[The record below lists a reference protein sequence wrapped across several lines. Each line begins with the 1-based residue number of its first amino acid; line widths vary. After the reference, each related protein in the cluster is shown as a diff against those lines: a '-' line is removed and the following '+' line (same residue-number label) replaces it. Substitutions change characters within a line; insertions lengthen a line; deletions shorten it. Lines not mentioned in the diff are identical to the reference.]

1 MQAVVYVRV
10 STEDQVHGT
19 SLDSQVKA
27 CREYAAKL
35 GYQLPAENIFR
46 EEGVSAKL
54 INRPELAQLLSFCAK
69 NKGKIGACIVWKVDR
84 LARNSEYHHIIKAQL
99 LKVGVKLVSVTE
111 PIDDTPMGNLMD
123 SMLAAFAQFDNDIR
137 LARTTGGMKARTEQ
151 GGWPHDAPYGYSK
164 HRTPSGA
171 SSLKPNEDAPIAK
184 RFLEEFSTGAYTVK
198 QAVDLSNKLGIRT
211 RDGKPRTWQ
220 TVKNMLTSPLYMGSV
235 KSKYTG
241 GEILSGVHEAII
253 SERIYYKNQS
263 ILSGNTKN
271 QSKQAEEDWP
281 LRGGFLRH
289 VCGRPMTGS
298 APRGKG
304 GPSPRYSC
312 MTCRKSEI
320 GAAVSKMR
328 APLHD
333 DFMELLGGV
342 RPSQKMQRLFKE
354 ITLKQWN
361 KEFKEALSVSQKLN
375 KEVDS
380 LKDRKSKIIDM
391 FIADQLTEEQKDEK
405 LQQADIQINELRL
418 RMVEA
423 DEYVEEKESIIDGAL
438 MFMSDPAS
446 FWNISGI
453 DLKKRVQ
460 DVIFPEGL
468 VYDCETGFRTPV
480 LNESYLLIKEIALAG
495 DQNPNVVAATG
506 IEPVTLGL

>member
-19 SLDSQVKA
+19 SLDSQMKA
-27 CREYAAKL
+27 CREHASKL
-35 GYQLPAENIFR
+35 GYELPDENIFR

-54 INRPELAQLLSFCAK
+54 INRPELAKLLTYCAK

-99 LKVGVKLVSVTE
+99 IKVGVKLVSVTE

-164 HRTPSGA
+164 YRTPSGA
-171 SSLKPNEDAPIAK
+171 SSIKPNDDAPIAK
-184 RFLEEFSTGAYTVK
+184 RFLEEFSTGAYTVE
-198 QAVDLSNKLGIRT
+198 QAADLSNKMGIRS
-211 RDGKPRTWQ
+211 RNGKPRTWQ

-235 KSKYTG
+235 KSKYTD
-241 GEILSGVHEAII
+241 GETLKGLHEAII
-253 SERIYYKNQS
+253 SERIFYKNQS

-271 QSKQAEEDWP
+271 HSKQAEDAWP
-281 LRGGFLRH
+281 LRGGFLKH
-289 VCGRPMTGS
+289 TCGKPMTGS

-312 MTCRKSEI
+312 MTCRKSKI
-320 GAAVSKMR
+320 GSPVSKMR
-328 APLHD
+328 VPLHD
-333 DFMELLGGV
+333 EFMDLLGDV
-342 RPSQKMQRLFKE
+342 RPSKKMQELFKT
-354 ITLKQWN
+354 ITLRQWN
-361 KEFKEALSVSQKLN
+361 EESKDAIAVSQKLG

-380 LKDRKSKIIDM
+380 LKERKSKIIDM
-391 FIADQLTEEQKDEK
+391 FIADQLTEEQKNEK
-405 LQQADIQINELRL
+405 LQNTDIQINELRL

-423 DEYVEEKESIIDGAL
+423 DEYVEEKESVIDGAL

-453 DLKKRVQ
+453 ELKKRVQ
-460 DVIFPEGL
+460 DAIFPEGL
-468 VYDCETGFRTPV
+468 VYDCADGFRTPV
-480 LNESYLLIKEIALAG
+480 LSESYLLIKEIALAG
-495 DQNPNVVAATG
+495 DQNPNVVPGARIELATS
-506 IEPVTLGL
+506 GL